1 MVNLFLPKSNRNM
14 DLKIFKQLRENYEKF
29 IVNAE
34 KAVNE
39 DKAKD
44 QTRSIFFDRKTIEE
58 LLAKTDEKE
67 GGLKI
72 YLGMYDKETVNV
84 RGEKA
89 ESENYIGKLTLILAA
104 SNNNSSTTDDSWI
117 RNGGKICP
125 PDCK

>member
-1 MVNLFLPKSNRNM
+1 M
-14 DLKIFKQLRENYEKF
+14 DLKIFRQLRENYEKF
-29 IVNAE
+29 IANAE

-39 DKAKD
+39 DTAKD

-89 ESENYIGKLTLILAA
+89 DSEEYIGKLTLILAA
-104 SNNNSSTTDDSWI
+104 SNDNSSTTEDSWI
-117 RNGGKICP
+117 MNGGKICP
-125 PDCK
+125 PNCK

>member
-1 MVNLFLPKSNRNM
+1 M
-14 DLKIFKQLRENYEKF
+14 DLRVFKQLRENYERF
-29 IVNAE
+29 IANAE

-39 DKAKD
+39 DKAID

-58 LLAKTDEKE
+58 LLSKTDEKE

-72 YLGMYDKETVNV
+72 YLGMYDKETANV
-84 RGEKA
+84 RGEKE
-89 ESENYIGKLTLILAA
+89 ESEDYIGKLTLILAA
-104 SNNNSSTTDDSWI
+104 SNSNSSTTDDSWI